1 MLLGVMRLH
10 LPGRLIIDQFDE
22 IRQTAHHQPLVMSVI
37 LHSFIS
43 AQAFRVHAPRRALEH
58 VVKARAELW
67 ITRPGA
73 ITRHFLSLQ
82 P

>member
-1 MLLGVMRLH
+1 M
-10 LPGRLIIDQFDE
+10 
-22 IRQTAHHQPLVMSVI
+22 RQTAHHQPLVMSVI

-43 AQAFRVHAPRRALEH
+43 AQLFRLPARRRALEH
-58 VVKARAELW
+58 LVKARAELS

-73 ITRHFLSLQ
+73 IARHFLSPQ